1 MAAECPLVVFKEFV
15 KKHEIAKLKEKT
27 SSKSSSKAKF
37 TPIEG
42 YFESLEGFLHLMKM
56 YFEDTDIEWY
66 VKIKFEMEIAP
77 KKGIQQ
83 NSDMS
88 VIISECGYHDFCQ
101 REMVRE
107 LYKDIIK
114 DPRKYYLEYN
124 HLDDL
129 SKEEYYENFEIPRID
144 FLEIE
149 EFEIEINV
157 DSHKHINCKSFAVAI
172 PDY

>member
-15 KKHEIAKLKEKT
+15 KKHEIAKYKEK
-27 SSKSSSKAKF
+27 SKKIYKGKF

-56 YFEDTDIEWY
+56 YFEDTDIEFY
-66 VKIKFEMEIAP
+66 VTIKFEIETAP
-77 KKGIQQ
+77 KNGPKM
-83 NSDMS
+83 NSDIS
-88 VIISECGYHDFCQ
+88 VTISECGYHDFCQ

-107 LYKDIIK
+107 LYNDILK
-114 DPRKYYLEYN
+114 DPRKYYLEYY

-129 SKEEYYENFEIPRID
+129 SKEEYYANFEIPSIV

-149 EFEIEINV
+149 EFEISINV
-157 DSHKHINCKSFAVAI
+157 DPHKHINCKSFAVAI
-172 PDY
+172 QN